1 MVNLE
6 LRRQVVNV
14 YKGMLCAHWLEPI
27 TLFDASSIP
36 LIEAD

>member
-14 YKGMLCAHWLEPI
+14 YKGMLLVCAPGSLA
-27 TLFDASSIP
+27 FRA
-36 LIEAD
+36 

>member
-14 YKGMLCAHWLEPI
+14 YKGM
-27 TLFDASSIP
+27 P
-36 LIEAD
+36 LVGPPGSLAFRVQYLSC